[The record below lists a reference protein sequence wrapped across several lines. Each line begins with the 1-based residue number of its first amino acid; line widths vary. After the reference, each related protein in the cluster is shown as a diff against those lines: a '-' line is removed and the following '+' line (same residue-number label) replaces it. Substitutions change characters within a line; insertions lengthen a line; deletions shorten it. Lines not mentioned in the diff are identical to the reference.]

1 MLVNK
6 DVRGKSPLWYWLH
19 IVLLMT
25 FCGLGI
31 HLPGYSEMRLDPKSF
46 CLFIMYGAE
55 YLLLLIPCMLILLNL
70 EVLFLNILQVKYWQN
85 KQVSRFIITV
95 LLAWIFTAFVM
106 GHLVIENNLNRR
118 SNQFCVRHSKK
129 IHEARLAVRGWTPAS
144 ICFLSSAI
152 ILVTFCV
159 QKSHPRFITAM
170 ASLRGMTTSAE
181 ENRDK
186 KSMMLM
192 TLVMNATFIL
202 HVLLYL
208 PLILLPKQFFN
219 SPDNHIL
226 ISVVLLFHIQTIY
239 ILPIPALFVPEVR
252 SALRNT
258 ALRCF
263 QILTGI
269 YKGRVSEDSNTLQ
282 VRIGDLQE
290 AA

>member
-1 MLVNK
+1 
-6 DVRGKSPLWYWLH
+6 
-19 IVLLMT
+19 
-25 FCGLGI
+25 
-31 HLPGYSEMRLDPKSF
+31 
-46 CLFIMYGAE
+46 
-55 YLLLLIPCMLILLNL
+55 
-70 EVLFLNILQVKYWQN
+70 
-85 KQVSRFIITV
+85 
-95 LLAWIFTAFVM
+95 
-106 GHLVIENNLNRR
+106 
-118 SNQFCVRHSKK
+118 
-129 IHEARLAVRGWTPAS
+129 
-144 ICFLSSAI
+144 
-152 ILVTFCV
+152 
-159 QKSHPRFITAM
+159 
-170 ASLRGMTTSAE
+170 
-181 ENRDK
+181 
-186 KSMMLM
+186 MMLM
-192 TLVMNATFIL
+192 TLLMNATFIL

-290 AA
+290 VA